1 MTNDFTQTDL
11 LQDCWI
17 LPIWTIQSTSLLA
30 ISIIEPFI
38 LKLVYMMFTLVDPSD
53 CTHIS
58 HGEIDVCS
66 DTPAH

>member
-1 MTNDFTQTDL
+1 M
-11 LQDCWI
+11 I
-17 LPIWTIQSTSLLA
+17 LHKQICCKIVGFYLCGQLQSTNLLA
-30 ISIIEPFI
+30 ISIIETFI

-66 DTPAH
+66 DTPAQ